1 MIELTSR
8 QSEVYEAI
16 KGHIEKV
23 GFPPTLI
30 ELAELIGCSSQ
41 NAAAEHV
48 KALNKKGY
56 LTVARGAARGISL
69 VEEKPKRI
77 SIGMNTLLKVKL
89 SPVAITELKRLH
101 DESKIRRPWLYGE
114 FIAPATDDEGFATM
128 PLWKVMSDLGGICYN
143 GADTPFEIAIDLE
156 AK

>member
-1 MIELTSR
+1 MMKLTPR
-8 QSEVYEAI
+8 QSEVLDAI
-16 KGHIEKV
+16 VLYKDRT
-23 GFPPTLI
+23 GFPPTML
-30 ELAELIGCSSQ
+30 ELAGLIGCASP

-48 KALNKKGY
+48 KSLKKKGY

-69 VEEKPKRI
+69 VEDKPKRI
-77 SIGMNTLLKVKL
+77 HLGMNTLLKVKL